1 LFRAGGTEVKHIL
14 ELRSYGLAR
23 EIDVPGKDSLPRY
36 RLWDTDIGQMFG
48 AFETEE
54 EALSVVRILV
64 SNYGDDI
71 VDDLGLAQELPDGSP
86 GTPLNGIELV
96 RRANEAASEKEVDEP
111 ERTSRVIAPLA
122 RSIRRLPALSS
133 D

>member
-1 LFRAGGTEVKHIL
+1 M
-14 ELRSYGLAR
+14 
-23 EIDVPGKDSLPRY
+23 RY

-71 VDDLGLAQELPDGSP
+71 VDDLGLAQELPNGSP
-86 GTPLNGIELV
+86 GTPLNGIDLV
-96 RRANEAASEKEVDEP
+96 RRANEVSREDDAGEP
-111 ERTSRVIAPLA
+111 D
-122 RSIRRLPALSS
+122 RSGRIISTPAQAVRR
-133 D
+133 